1 MPVTDET
8 MKQITG
14 LKQSLEEYKAIY
26 ESQWGEII
34 HYLAP
39 SYASTSIGKP
49 GTESAPSYKDIYDT
63 TALEA
68 SNVLADGLQGYAF
81 GRTISW
87 FRLRLEEAAL
97 MDRDENKLWLQSVE
111 RHIYE
116 QFNKSNFYDESR
128 AFLRCGADFGTA
140 MMTYEHD
147 EGRGIPV
154 FHSLH
159 PGTYAIE
166 EDRFGVVSVLI
177 RTFWLSK
184 TEAVEKFGEKNLPKQ
199 IIANKEDVTSMYEF
213 HQYIAP
219 SSRINTDIPGDDE
232 FVSIYWAALDGN
244 SSCKEE
250 RFAHKPFFAWRWA
263 KNPCGSPWGA
273 DNPGMV
279 QVPNIKMLQ
288 SLVQDYIRIS
298 QLAGRPPIKK
308 TEGLKVNFYP
318 SGMTDLAPGSD
329 FMPVQVTGDLAWT
342 GSLIQMIKAQIN
354 SAYHKDF
361 FLALMMS
368 QDRTKTATEVQAL
381 VDEKSAIM
389 SSFFSRLAHEFIEPV
404 LEAVF
409 DLEVETT
416 RLPAPPISLSA
427 KQLKIDFISPL
438 AMLQK
443 RSHGLNTTKQFLGEI
458 LGIAEIAPTIM
469 DKINTDGFVDVAG
482 ESYDVDHRII
492 RGDDEVA
499 KMREIRM
506 KMQMEQMQRE
516 NQIEEAKAGAQ
527 AYGATT
533 KAPEKGSLVDRQMNE
548 GGKQK

>member
-1 MPVTDET
+1 MPVTE
-8 MKQITG
+8 KQMENISR
-14 LKQSLEEYKAIY
+14 LKKSLEEYKAIY
-26 ESQWGEII
+26 ESQWQEII
-34 HYLAP
+34 RYLAP
-39 SYASTSIGKP
+39 SYASVSIGKP
-49 GTESAPSYKDIYDT
+49 GTESAPSYQSIYDT

-87 FRLRLEEAAL
+87 FRFRLEEAG
-97 MDRDENKLWLQSVE
+97 MMENDENKLWLQSAE

-140 MMTYEHD
+140 IMTFEHD
-147 EGRGIPV
+147 EGREIPV
-154 FHSLH
+154 FHALH

-166 EDRFGVVSVLI
+166 EDRFGMVNVLI

-184 TEAVEKFGEKNLPKQ
+184 TEAEEKFDKKNLPEQ
-199 IIANKEDVTSMYEF
+199 IVSNEDAVSELYEF
-213 HQYIAP
+213 HQYIGP
-219 SSRINTDIPGDDE
+219 SSRIETDIPGDGE
-232 FVSIYWAALDGN
+232 YVSIYWAALD
-244 SSCKEE
+244 SKKACKEE
-250 RFAHKPFFAWRWA
+250 RFEHKPFFAWRWA
-263 KNPCGSPWGA
+263 KNPCGSPWGT

-318 SGMTDLAPGSD
+318 SGMTDLAPGAD
-329 FMPVQVTGDLAWT
+329 FAAVQVTGDLAWT

-389 SSFFSRLAHEFIEPV
+389 SAFFSRLAHEFIEPV

-416 RLPAPPISLSA
+416 RMPAPPPSLSE

-438 AMLQK
+438 AMMQK

-458 LGIAEIAPTIM
+458 LGIAEISPTIM

-492 RGDDEVA
+492 RGDDEVN
-499 KMREIRM
+499 KLREVR
-506 KMQMEQMQRE
+506 MQMQMQQMERE
-516 NQIEEAKAGAQ
+516 NQLKEAQVGAQ
-527 AYGATT
+527 TYTATT
-533 KAPEKGSLVDRQMNE
+533 KAPEKGSPADKQ
-548 GGKQK
+548 GGMKR